1 MASFC
6 SGLVEVPDPAR
17 FERIFV
23 VTPDDI
29 DELDHVNNVV
39 YLRWVQEVAI
49 AHWRNA
55 ATSEQIV
62 EILWVAIRHEIDY
75 EAPAFLGDQITAR
88 TWVEK
93 WTRTTSERHTEIIRD
108 LDRTVLARART
119 IWAAIDPDSQ
129 RPRRLGKGI
138 AERFMAHD

>member
-62 EILWVAIRHEIDY
+62 EILWVAIRHEID
-75 EAPAFLGDQITAR
+75 LSLI
-88 TWVEK
+88 
-93 WTRTTSERHTEIIRD
+93 HI
-108 LDRTVLARART
+108 
-119 IWAAIDPDSQ
+119 
-129 RPRRLGKGI
+129 
-138 AERFMAHD
+138 

>member
-1 MASFC
+1 M
-6 SGLVEVPDPAR
+6 PDPAR

-29 DELDHVNNVV
+29 DELDHVTNVV

-93 WTRTTSERHTEIIRD
+93 WTRTTSERHT
-108 LDRTVLARART
+108 
-119 IWAAIDPDSQ
+119 
-129 RPRRLGKGI
+129 
-138 AERFMAHD
+138 